1 MNTETLNDRKINLI
15 VEITHLDNE
24 ESVRQIEDA
33 VGKVKKRPTE
43 KQLDMLKKLAKP
55 IRKKIDLEELK
66 REQNWKPSTKEEI
79 SELIKKIDFQTP
91 LDELIKELKDI

>member
-33 VGKVKKRPTE
+33 VGKIKKRPTE
-43 KQLDMLKKLAKP
+43 NQLEMLKKLAKP

-66 REQNWKPSTKEEI
+66 REQNWKPIDREEFDRLVR
-79 SELIKKIDFQTP
+79 EIDIQEP
-91 LDELIKELKDI
+91 LEQLLADIGK

>member
-24 ESVRQIEDA
+24 ESVRQIEEV
-33 VGKVKKRPTE
+33 VGKIKQRPTE
-43 KQLDMLKKLAKP
+43 KQLEMLKKLAKP

-66 REQNWKPSTKEEI
+66 REQNWKPIDREEFDRLVR
-79 SELIKKIDFQTP
+79 EIDILEP
-91 LDELIKELKDI
+91 LEQLLADIGK

>member
-33 VGKVKKRPTE
+33 VGKIKKRPTE
-43 KQLDMLKKLAKP
+43 NQLEMLKKLAKP
-55 IRKKIDLEELK
+55 IRKKVDLEELK
-66 REQNWKPSTKEEI
+66 RKQNWKPIDREEFDRLVR
-79 SELIKKIDFQTP
+79 EIDIQEP
-91 LDELIKELKDI
+91 LEQLLADIGK